1 MERENSRDK
10 RALELQGRYNL
21 EMGVH
26 LAWEDEMDELLAG
39 EMPEVTPEQTAALLA
54 AVHTERDRLRAEK
67 KLAGLKRN
75 FARWGAAAAAILIAT
90 PVIAMNVSA
99 SRTAISNY
107 VIQTFDKYSV
117 IRYDREYNA
126 VAPFGWRSEYYPRW
140 LPEGYQLDSVEF
152 AEWGDCIW
160 YITKDKVKLSFQV
173 LNFADRPMLNS
184 EKYTEEQLL
193 VNGHNAT
200 LYLNEDK
207 RHAIIFMTLLDC
219 ALQVDGVIAEEDL
232 FRVMQSVEIP

>member
-1 MERENSRDK
+1 MESRSDRENRT
-10 RALELQGRYNL
+10 LELQGRHNL
-21 EMGVH
+21 EMGIH
-26 LAWEDEMDELLAG
+26 LAWEDELNELEGVAV
-39 EMPEVTPEQTAALLA
+39 PEVTPEQTAALLA

-117 IRYDREYNA
+117 IQYDQEYNA

-152 AEWGDCIW
+152 AEWGDRIW
-160 YITKDKVKLSFQV
+160 YITKDKVRLSFQV
-173 LNFADRPMLNS
+173 LNFVDQPMLNS
-184 EKYTEEQLL
+184 EKYTEEQL
-193 VNGHNAT
+193 VVEGRNAT
-200 LYLNEDK
+200 LYLSEDRRK
-207 RHAIIFMTLLDC
+207 AILFVSLSEYAI
-219 ALQVDGVIAEEDL
+219 QVAGFVSKNDL
-232 FRVMQSVEIP
+232 IQIVESVENL

>member
-39 EMPEVTPEQTAALLA
+39 EMPEVTPEQTAALFDA
-54 AVHTERDRLRAEK
+54 AHRARDRIKAEK
-67 KLAGLKRN
+67 RHARLKKHLV
-75 FARWGAAAAAILIAT
+75 RWGAAAAAILVIA
-90 PVIAMNVSA
+90 PVVAMNVSA

-117 IRYDREYNA
+117 IQYDQEYNA

-160 YITKDKVKLSFQV
+160 YITKDKVKLCFRI
-173 LNFADRPMLNS
+173 LNFTDHPMLNS
-184 EKYTEEQLL
+184 EKYTEEQLV

-207 RHAIIFMTLLDC
+207 RHAIIFMTLSDC

-232 FRVMQSVEIP
+232 FRVMQSVKIP

>member
-1 MERENSRDK
+1 MERENSREK
-10 RALELQGRYNL
+10 RTLELQGRYNL

-39 EMPEVTPEQTAALLA
+39 EMPEVTPEQTAALLSA
-54 AVHTERDRLRAEK
+54 AHRARDSIKAEK
-67 KLAGLKRN
+67 RHAKLKKHLV
-75 FARWGAAAAAILIAT
+75 RWGAAAAAILVIA
-90 PVIAMNVSA
+90 PVVAMNVSA

-117 IRYDREYNA
+117 IQYDQEYNA

-173 LNFADRPMLNS
+173 LNFTDQPMLNS
-184 EKYTEEQLL
+184 EKYTEEQL
-193 VNGHNAT
+193 VVEGRNAT
-200 LYLNEDK
+200 LYLSEDRRK
-207 RHAIIFMTLLDC
+207 AILFVSLSEYAI
-219 ALQVDGVIAEEDL
+219 QVAGFVSKNDL
-232 FRVMQSVEIP
+232 IQIVESVEIL

>member
-1 MERENSRDK
+1 MNE
-10 RALELQGRYNL
+10 LEGAD
-21 EMGVH
+21 V
-26 LAWEDEMDELLAG
+26 
-39 EMPEVTPEQTAALLA
+39 PEVTPEQTAALLA
-54 AVHTERDRLRAEK
+54 AVHTERDRIKAEK
-67 KLAGLKRN
+67 RHARLKKHLV
-75 FARWGAAAAAILIAT
+75 RWGAAAAAILVIA
-90 PVIAMNVSA
+90 PIVAMNVSA

-117 IRYDREYNA
+117 IQYDKEYNA

-152 AEWGDCIW
+152 AEWGDGIW
-160 YITKDKVKLSFQV
+160 YLSKDKVELTFRV
-173 LNFADRPMLNS
+173 LNFADHPMLNS

-207 RHAIIFMTLLDC
+207 RHAIIFMALSGY
-219 ALQVDGVIAEEDL
+219 ALQVDGVISEEDL

>member
-160 YITKDKVKLSFQV
+160 YITKDKVKLSFRI
-173 LNFADRPMLNS
+173 LNFADHPMLNS

-193 VNGHNAT
+193 VNGHSAT
-200 LYLNEDK
+200 LYRSEDK
-207 RHAIIFMTLLDC
+207 RRAILFVPLSERAVQI
-219 ALQVDGVIAEEDL
+219 DGFLSKEHLVRMMESIEFA
-232 FRVMQSVEIP
+232 